1 VKDLK
6 TYFFIAGVAHVGKN
20 KEWMRTEDVEKLIM
34 DLGETATAEINKLI
48 VKMDKVID
56 PLTEAAQGAADRIQ
70 NLSAEVEILKGSNDW
85 KQRVNVKLCKDFKE
99 MANAAAAVLRVAK
112 KNPIEGLNFVKFI
125 QRMEYLQELVEKERG
140 NIAPEEYNKQK
151 GGS

>member
-1 VKDLK
+1 MKELK
-6 TYFFIAGVAHVGKN
+6 TYFFIAGVAHEGN
-20 KEWMRTEDVEKLIM
+20 DKEWVRAEDVDKLITEF
-34 DLGETATAEINKLI
+34 GEAASEEIHKLI
-48 VKMDKVID
+48 VNMEKVID

-70 NLSAEVEILKGSNDW
+70 NLSAEVKSLKETNDW
-85 KQRVNVKLCKDFKE
+85 KQRVNVNLCKNFKE

-140 NIAPEEYNKQK
+140 NIAPEQKQSDPK
-151 GGS
+151 